1 MVCVHLASGF
11 GYNII
16 DGGYE
21 IWAEHREA
29 LARRYVSRLRAFGFS
44 GDTEAFGTPC
54 NVAGAATKSAV
65 IPCTAQKG
73 RVALAL
79 RAQTQEARY
88 RLRRSKNEASGSP
101 DHNSLTLAAVSITHW
116 PLPAGRSAQRND
128 S

>member
-1 MVCVHLASGF
+1 MRGDSLVCVHLASGF

-21 IWAEHREA
+21 IWAEHRAA
-29 LARRYVSRLRAFGFS
+29 LARKYVFRLRAFGFS

-79 RAQTQEARY
+79 RAQTQKGRVALALRAQTREAR
-88 RLRRSKNEASGSP
+88 RSEADQKTRQGEP
-101 DHNSLTLAAVSITHW
+101 H
-116 PLPAGRSAQRND
+116 P
-128 S
+128 